1 MKTNKLRAAAVAG
14 VTAAAGL
21 VTAGSLVFS
30 APATGQ
36 LQPCGSSSTGR
47 TGRAPCVTT
56 TEVVITTTT
65 LPTTPSGGCEAVDG
79 SVCSGDGLAK
89 GGSTSSGC
97 STAVDKSVSSG
108 CAPKEVT
115 PSPSAAPSSAPAQAV
130 SSNPS
135 FAG

>member
-21 VTAGSLVFS
+21 VTAGSLVLS

-47 TGRAPCVTT
+47 TGRAPCT

-65 LPTTPSGGCEAVDG
+65 LPATPSGGCEAVNG

-89 GGSTSSGC
+89 DGSTSSGC

-115 PSPSAAPSSAPAQAV
+115 PSPSAAPSSAPAKAV